1 MNNMHTPRFEQ
12 TPVKSSMPQ
21 ARLVESTYFDDYE
34 PQSTTKASSRVNSS
48 TSLPRNTPGQRSSLL
63 SRLNGSSQL
72 SISSAVT
79 SLLLSHDEIPEV
91 KFTSRFQV
99 GKTYGELHSKRN
111 LSTSTQ
117 SSNKKC
123 SNQIQQNEEYWSTI
137 DVKKTKQQAPK
148 ARASSRS
155 VCVASSNKL
164 NFSFRN

>member
-1 MNNMHTPRFEQ
+1 MSNLRTPRFEQ
-12 TPVKSSMPQ
+12 TPAKFSMPQ
-21 ARLVESTYFDDYE
+21 ARLVESTNFDDYE
-34 PQSTTKASSRVNSS
+34 PQSATKASSRVASS
-48 TSLPRNTPGQRSSLL
+48 TSLPRNSPGQKSSLV

-79 SLLLSHDEIPEV
+79 SLLLSHDEIPEI

-117 SSNKKC
+117 SSNRKS
-123 SNQIQQNEEYWSTI
+123 SNQVPPNEEYWSAV
-137 DVKKTKQQAPK
+137 DAKKTKQQPPK
-148 ARASSRS
+148 ARASSRAARA
-155 VCVASSNKL
+155 ASSNRL